1 MKNIKQVDHH
11 ISEYTKIITQLKD
24 EISDL
29 KYRLSSEQAPLA
41 IANEPYNTNERKE
54 SDMNNVMLEEFLEK
68 LSSHF
73 EQETK
78 LVKRVDELK

>member
-29 KYRLSSEQAPLA
+29 KYRLSSEKAPLA
-41 IANEPYNTNERKE
+41 IANEPYNTSE
-54 SDMNNVMLEEFLEK
+54 
-68 LSSHF
+68 
-73 EQETK
+73 
-78 LVKRVDELK
+78 